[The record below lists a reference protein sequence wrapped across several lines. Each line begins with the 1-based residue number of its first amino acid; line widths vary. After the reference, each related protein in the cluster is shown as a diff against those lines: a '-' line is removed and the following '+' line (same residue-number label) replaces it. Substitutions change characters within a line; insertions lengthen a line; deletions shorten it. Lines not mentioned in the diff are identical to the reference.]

1 MVEAKKELTE
11 IGQEEIKL
19 LVPKDLVVVAGH
31 PRSGTSLTCQLLES
45 AGVKFP
51 SDIGPDRYNKKGYYE
66 LSFAKELEKKLIEE
80 AMTLEN
86 TKTLNRVV
94 ETLNSVG
101 GTSGLKIVIIPAI
114 FFYRHVTKGD
124 LRAVFVFRHPA
135 DTKASMLRRGISQFR
150 LSWFENNNAII
161 AAHENIPRSIVI
173 SYETLMEKKPCIK
186 KAFKKIGFDVDL
198 NVIKKTFRTQKN
210 SQMVLTDDEIRLYK
224 KLKELEKRSC
234 K

>member
-1 MVEAKKELTE
+1 MAELKE
-11 IGQEEIKL
+11 IGEETVKL

-80 AMTLEN
+80 AMTVEN
-86 TKTLNRVV
+86 TKALNRVV
-94 ETLNSVG
+94 ETLNNA
-101 GTSGLKIVIIPAI
+101 GTPSGLKIVIVPAI
-114 FFYRHVTKGD
+114 FFYRHITKGD
-124 LRAVFVFRHPA
+124 MRAVFVFRNPA
-135 DTKASMLRRGISQFR
+135 DCKASMLRRGISQFR

-161 AAHENIPRSIVI
+161 AAHENIKRSIVI
-173 SYETLMEKKPCIK
+173 SYETLMEGKLCIK
-186 KAFKKIGFDVDL
+186 RAFKKIGFDVDL
-198 NVIKKTFRTQKN
+198 SVIRKTYRTQKG
-210 SQMVLTDDEIRLYK
+210 SGMVVTDEEMKVYK
-224 KLKELEKRSC
+224 KLKELEKKSC